1 MQPENKSR
9 LFGKNPRFLVIALV
23 FAILLTAAMG
33 TMAWIRYIRSL
44 QTVTLVHVSDHN
56 LLGPDGT
63 NTGALNL
70 SSIDV
75 STQGPRCYAFGV
87 QSTQPSYRIQ
97 LGYTTNILFSYS
109 IHPASET
116 ETETRTIS
124 HQEAG
129 TTLYYNPSESI
140 EVDTNINGIQKHDFS
155 YKKGDVNNSV
165 EGTYSSDLVQAHAE
179 PKYWQSVDIKRT
191 NDIDFYILEIT
202 WPIGLTNNKE
212 TDMIYLTA
220 GAARGG

>member
-1 MQPENKSR
+1 MQRENISR
-9 LFGKNPRFLVIALV
+9 PFWKNPRFLVIALV
-23 FAILLTAAMG
+23 LAILLTAATG
-33 TMAWIRYIRSL
+33 TMAWIRYVRSL

-70 SSIDV
+70 GSIDV
-75 STQGPRCYAFGV
+75 SRPGSKFYAFGV

-109 IHPASET
+109 IHPAS
-116 ETETRTIS
+116 RTAEGNRTTP
-124 HQEAG
+124 HTEAG
-129 TTLYYNPSESI
+129 ENFFYDPDESI
-140 EVDTNINGIQKHDFS
+140 EVDINIHGIQKHDFS
-155 YKKGDVNNSV
+155 YKAGDVNNSV
-165 EGTYSSDLVQAHAE
+165 EGTYPSNLVQAHAE
-179 PKYWQSVDIKRT
+179 PMYWQSVDIKRT